1 MNQQGWPACRVCG
14 QAANHRMFEVRE
26 MMFGT
31 RETFTY
37 FECGGCGAIQIV
49 KVPEDL
55 ARHYQGAY
63 YSFKNHARESYG
75 ALWAFLKRARARH
88 AIEGKGLLG
97 AMVAKVQGTWP
108 YFEWFKAARISFEAS
123 ILDVGCGRG
132 DYLLRF
138 ASDGFRRLTGVDPFV
153 ESDLTFDNGI
163 RIYRRQIEEMT
174 GEYDCVFSKHSF
186 EHVLDPRKTMG
197 EMVRLTRPG
206 GAILIAVPVAQCWA
220 WQEYGV
226 HWFQLDAPRHIVIPS
241 RKSMEMLAR
250 EAGLTVEHVLFD
262 SSEAQMIRSELY
274 KRDVP
279 MQEYERKGSDAYFSA
294 AEQARFRKQ
303 AAELN
308 ATGRGDQAC
317 FVLRK
322 GKP

>member
-1 MNQQGWPACRVCG
+1 VSNRTFA
-14 QAANHRMFEVRE
+14 VRE
-26 MMFGT
+26 MMFGSK
-31 RETFTY
+31 EPFEY

-49 KVPEDL
+49 MVPEDL
-55 ARHYQGAY
+55 ARHYQGEY
-63 YSFKNHARESYG
+63 YSFKNHAREKYS
-75 ALWAFLKRARARH
+75 AVEAFLKRARARY

-97 AMVAKVQGTWP
+97 KVMAKVQGTWP
-108 YFEWFKAARISFEAS
+108 YFEWFKAAKISFDAN

-138 ASDGFRRLTGVDPFV
+138 ASDGFTKLTGVDPFV
-153 ESDLTFDNGI
+153 ESDLTFENGI
-163 RIYRRQIEEMT
+163 RIYRRNLEEMT

-197 EMVRLTRPG
+197 EMVRLTTPG
-206 GAILIAVPVAQCWA
+206 GALLIAVPVAQCWA

-226 HWFQLDAPRHIVIPS
+226 HWFQLDAPRHIVVPS
-241 RKSMEMLAR
+241 RKSMELLAR

-262 SSEAQMIRSELY
+262 SSEAQIIRSELY
-274 KRDVP
+274 KRDVS
-279 MQEYERKGSDAYFSA
+279 MKEYETKGSRAYFSA
-294 AEQARFRKQ
+294 AEQERFRKQ

-317 FVLRK
+317 FVMRK
-322 GKP
+322 GKH